1 MKSNNPFTLTFGK
14 QPATR
19 INRNPENA
27 DEIISTFEADNPVT
41 QAYLISGVRGSGKS
55 ALLAEVTK
63 RLEASSKWV
72 VVELNSKQ
80 PLLPEFV
87 TRLIDNGMLK
97 MHLLT
102 IIYLGIL
109 EHFNLNYS
117 DSDNVGRMN
126 LVLHSLKMNHKKV
139 LVTIDDV
146 SADDEMRTFMSQFQ
160 LLVRKGYDI
169 YLLMTGLYENIS
181 GVLNDPDLSFLPTRP
196 HIVLN
201 LDDVMQMQEFED
213 YFFLQRIP
221 KFDLTALDISEI
233 KSKYIRFFD
242 ISEEDAEKMAA
253 LTMGYPFAF
262 QALGVLYWEYR
273 DSCTFEQIV
282 DKYDRLLV
290 DFVYRAI
297 WSESNDAEKAII
309 YEMPAEGQ
317 KISLIDLYNKVD
329 MEHDEFKKSTERL
342 INRGICHAP
351 EKGYITISLPR
362 LRAIIGKFEVARQND
377 DILRR
382 EENKGP
388 AD

>member
-19 INRNPENA
+19 INRKLENA

-97 MHLLT
+97 MHLLM
-102 IIYLGIL
+102 IIYVGIL

-181 GVLNDPDLSFLPTRP
+181 GVLNDPDFSFLPTRP

-213 YFFLQRIP
+213 FFFLQRIP

-233 KSKYIRFFD
+233 KNKYIRFFD
-242 ISEEDAEKMAA
+242 ISEEDAEKMAN

-297 WSESNDAEKAII
+297 WNESNDAEKAII

-329 MEHDEFKKSTERL
+329 MEHDEFKKSAERL
-342 INRGICHAP
+342 ISRGICHAP
-351 EKGYITISLPR
+351 EKGYIALSLPR

-382 EENKGP
+382 EENKGS